1 MTYSEFYRSY
11 LNAKVT
17 TKSYRLGQ
25 HFINLFV
32 ADEYTDPIFKGLWE
46 KDGTEASEQI
56 RQIIARYHW
65 NELDLPLLRKEL
77 V

>member
-32 ADEYTDPIFKGLWE
+32 ADEHTDPVFKGLWE
-46 KDGTEASEQI
+46 KTDTEASEQI
-56 RQIIARYHW
+56 RQVITRYQW
-65 NELDLPLLRKEL
+65 DELDLPLIREDL